1 MHINLLMKRPLQCR
15 APGTFPDDFE
25 TSKQTTAR
33 QDRARIPLW
42 SGSNAQGEV
51 LIAAILIPA

>member
-1 MHINLLMKRPLQCR
+1 MPINLLEKRPLQCR
-15 APGTFPDDFE
+15 DSGTFPDGFE
-25 TSKQTTAR
+25 ISEQTTAR

-42 SGSNAQGEV
+42 SGGKAHGEV